1 MTAAAAGPVRLDFD
15 DYILYTETHP
25 DDAFELIDGAIYRLA
40 PEGDPHAR
48 TRSAIQMYLSQ
59 VLDLNRFTPYTEISF
74 RAPDWVDGP
83 KPDNLV
89 ARGPWLANG
98 QIAERPGSEDI
109 ALVIEVSSTS
119 RPKDEKRAMLYG
131 RLSIPEYWVVDLRTA
146 EVVKYSLP
154 KDGVYE
160 TTQTL
165 LRGQMLESA
174 AVEGL
179 SLSVDILLQLA
190 IR

>member
-1 MTAAAAGPVRLDFD
+1 
-15 DYILYTETHP
+15 
-25 DDAFELIDGAIYRLA
+25 
-40 PEGDPHAR
+40 
-48 TRSAIQMYLSQ
+48 
-59 VLDLNRFTPYTEISF
+59 
-74 RAPDWVDGP
+74 
-83 KPDNLV
+83 
-89 ARGPWLANG
+89 
-98 QIAERPGSEDI
+98 
-109 ALVIEVSSTS
+109 
-119 RPKDEKRAMLYG
+119 MLYG

-165 LRGQMLESA
+165 LRGQTLESA
-174 AVEGL
+174 AVDGL